1 MPEHIAEGIA
11 EGIVEEIIVAGWMD
25 YEPGDRDA
33 MLQALVELGRRTREE
48 EPGCLDYAM
57 TADPT
62 DERRI
67 RVYEHWTSPQ
77 ALDEHF
83 TTPHIKDF
91 RAAVAGLTRVG
102 VSLRAHTVASSRA
115 MR

>member
-1 MPEHIAEGIA
+1 MAE
-11 EGIVEEIIVAGWMD
+11 EVIVAGWMD
-25 YEPGDRDA
+25 YEPGDRDT
-33 MLQALVELGRRTREE
+33 MLGHLVELGRRTREE

-67 RVYEHWTSPQ
+67 RVYERWASRQ

-83 TTPHIKDF
+83 ATPHIKDF
-91 RAAVAGLTRVG
+91 RTAAAELTRVG
-102 VSLRAHTVASSRA
+102 VSLDAFGVTAARP

>member
-1 MPEHIAEGIA
+1 MA
-11 EGIVEEIIVAGWMD
+11 EEIIVAGWMD
-25 YEPGDRDA
+25 YEAGDRET
-33 MLQALVELGRRTREE
+33 MLKALVELGRRTREE

-62 DERRI
+62 DEQRI
-67 RVYEHWTSPQ
+67 RVYERWTSRQ

-91 RAAVAGLTRVG
+91 RAAVAGLARVG
-102 VSLRAHTVASSRA
+102 VSLTVHTIAASHP

>member
-1 MPEHIAEGIA
+1 MA
-11 EGIVEEIIVAGWMD
+11 EEIIVAGWMD
-25 YEPGDRDA
+25 YEAGDRGT
-33 MLQALVELGRRTREE
+33 MLAALVELGRRTREE

-67 RVYEHWTSPQ
+67 RVYEHWTSRQ

-83 TTPHIKDF
+83 TTEHIKDF
-91 RAAVAGLTRVG
+91 RTAVAGLTRVG
-102 VSLRAHTVASSRA
+102 VRLTAHTIAESRP

>member
-1 MPEHIAEGIA
+1 MAE
-11 EGIVEEIIVAGWMD
+11 EVIVAGWMD
-25 YEPGDRDA
+25 YAPGDRDT
-33 MLQALVELGRRTREE
+33 MLEHLVELGHRTRAE

-67 RVYEHWTSPQ
+67 RVYERWASQQ

-83 TTPHIKDF
+83 ATPHIKDF
-91 RAAVAGLTRVG
+91 RTAVAELTRAG
-102 VSLRAHTVASSRA
+102 VSLDAFGVTAARP

>member
-1 MPEHIAEGIA
+1 MA
-11 EGIVEEIIVAGWMD
+11 EEIIVAGWMD
-25 YEPGDRDA
+25 YEPGVRDSV
-33 MLQALVELGRRTREE
+33 LEHLVVLGDRTREE

-57 TADPT
+57 TADPG
-62 DERRI
+62 DARRI
-67 RVYEHWTSPQ
+67 RVYERWASQ
-77 ALDEHF
+77 RALEEHF
-83 TTPHIKDF
+83 ATPHIKEF

>member
-1 MPEHIAEGIA
+1 MA
-11 EGIVEEIIVAGWMD
+11 EEIIVAGWMD
-25 YEPGDRDA
+25 YEPGDRGT
-33 MLQALVELGRRTREE
+33 MLEALVELGRRTREE
-48 EPGCLDYAM
+48 ETGCLDYAM

-67 RVYEHWTSPQ
+67 RVYEHWTSRQ

-91 RAAVAGLTRVG
+91 RAAVAGLSRVG
-102 VSLRAHTVASSRA
+102 VSLTAHTVTTSRPL
-115 MR
+115 R

>member
-1 MPEHIAEGIA
+1 MAGE
-11 EGIVEEIIVAGWMD
+11 VVVAGWMD
-25 YEPGDRDA
+25 YEPGDRA
-33 MLQALVELGRRTREE
+33 TVLKALVELGRRTREA

-57 TADPT
+57 TADP
-62 DERRI
+62 DGERRI
-67 RVYEHWTSPQ
+67 RVFEHWASQQ

-83 TTPHIKDF
+83 ATPHMKDF

-102 VSLRAHTVASSRA
+102 VSLTAHTVAESRP

>member
-1 MPEHIAEGIA
+1 MAE
-11 EGIVEEIIVAGWMD
+11 EVIVAGWMD
-25 YEPGDRDA
+25 YESGDRDT
-33 MLQALVELGRRTREE
+33 MLRHLVELGHRTREE

-57 TADPT
+57 TADPA

-67 RVYEHWTSPQ
+67 RVYERWASQQ

-91 RAAVAGLTRVG
+91 RTAVAELARVG
-102 VSLRAHTVASSRA
+102 VSLDAFSVTAARP

>member
-1 MPEHIAEGIA
+1 VAE
-11 EGIVEEIIVAGWMD
+11 ELLVAGWMD
-25 YEPGDRDA
+25 YEAGDRDTVLA
-33 MLQALVELGRRTREE
+33 ALVELGRRTREA

-67 RVYEHWTSPQ
+67 RVYEHWTSRQ

-83 TTPHIKDF
+83 ATPHIKDF

-102 VSLRAHTVASSRA
+102 VSLTAHTVTASRP

>member
-1 MPEHIAEGIA
+1 MAP
-11 EGIVEEIIVAGWMD
+11 VTEEVIVAGWMD
-25 YEPGDRDA
+25 YAPDDRRT
-33 MLQALVELGRRTREE
+33 MLEALVELGRHTRAE

-67 RVYEHWTSPQ
+67 RVYEHWTSQQ

-91 RAAVAGLTRVG
+91 RAAVAGLTRAG
-102 VSLRAHTVASSRA
+102 VSLTAHTVAGSRP

>member
-1 MPEHIAEGIA
+1 MA
-11 EGIVEEIIVAGWMD
+11 EEIIVAGWMD
-25 YEPGDRDA
+25 YEPGDRGT
-33 MLQALVELGRRTREE
+33 MLRALVELGRRTREE

-67 RVYEHWTSPQ
+67 RVYEHWTSRQ

-83 TTPHIKDF
+83 TTPHIKEF

-102 VSLRAHTVASSRA
+102 VSLTTHTVAASHP

>member
-1 MPEHIAEGIA
+1 MAEDVAG
-11 EGIVEEIIVAGWMD
+11 EIIVSGWMD
-25 YEPGDRDA
+25 YEPEDRDT
-33 MLQALVELGRRTREE
+33 MLGCLVELGRRTRAE

-67 RVYEHWTSPQ
+67 RVYERWTSPQ

-83 TTPHIKDF
+83 TTAHIKDF
-91 RAAVAGLTRVG
+91 RAATSGLTRVD
-102 VSLRAHTVASSRA
+102 VSLQAHTVAASRD

>member
-1 MPEHIAEGIA
+1 MS
-11 EGIVEEIIVAGWMD
+11 EEIIVAGWMD
-25 YEPGDRDA
+25 YEPADRDT
-33 MLQALVELGRRTREE
+33 MLRHLVEVGKRTLEE

-62 DERRI
+62 DGRRI
-67 RVYEHWTSPQ
+67 RVFERWVSQQ

-83 TTPHIKDF
+83 ATPHIKDF
-91 RAAVAGLTRVG
+91 RTAVAGLTRLG
-102 VSLRAHTVASSRA
+102 VSLQAHTVAASRP

>member
-1 MPEHIAEGIA
+1 MA
-11 EGIVEEIIVAGWMD
+11 EEIIVAGWMD
-25 YEPGDRDA
+25 YEPADRDT
-33 MLQALVELGRRTREE
+33 MLGHLVEAGRRTREE

-57 TADPT
+57 TADPA

-67 RVYEHWTSPQ
+67 RVYERWVSQQ

-83 TTPHIKDF
+83 ATAHIKAF
-91 RAAVAGLTRVG
+91 RAAAAGLIRVG
-102 VSLRAHTVASSRA
+102 VSVQTFSVAGARV

>member
-1 MPEHIAEGIA
+1 MTADSTA
-11 EGIVEEIIVAGWMD
+11 EIIVSGWMD
-25 YEPGDRDA
+25 YEPGDRDT
-33 MLQALVELGRRTREE
+33 MLGHLVELGHRTRED

-67 RVYEHWTSPQ
+67 RVYERWTSQQ

-83 TTPHIKDF
+83 TTAHIKDF
-91 RAAVAGLTRVG
+91 RAAVSGLTREG
-102 VSLRAHTVASSRA
+102 VSLQVHTVAASRD

>member
-1 MPEHIAEGIA
+1 MAEA
-11 EGIVEEIIVAGWMD
+11 IIVAGWMD
-25 YEPGDRDA
+25 YEPGDRDT
-33 MLQALVELGRRTREE
+33 MLGHLVALGHRTREE

-57 TADPT
+57 TADPD

-67 RVYEHWTSPQ
+67 RVYERWVSRQ

-83 TTPHIKDF
+83 EAAHMKDF
-91 RAAVAGLTRVG
+91 RAASAGLTRVG
-102 VSLRAHTVASSRA
+102 VSLDVHTIAESRP

>member
-1 MPEHIAEGIA
+1 MAES
-11 EGIVEEIIVAGWMD
+11 IIVAGWMD
-25 YEPGDRDA
+25 YEPDDRDT
-33 MLQALVELGRRTREE
+33 MLKALAELGRRTRAA

-57 TADPT
+57 TADPD

-67 RVYEHWTSPQ
+67 RVYERWVSQQ

-83 TTPHIKDF
+83 KAAHMKDF
-91 RAAVAGLTRVG
+91 RSASAGLTRVG
-102 VSLRAHTVASSRA
+102 VSLDVHTVAESRL

>member
-1 MPEHIAEGIA
+1 VA
-11 EGIVEEIIVAGWMD
+11 EEIIVAGWMD
-25 YEPGDRDA
+25 YAPGDRA
-33 MLQALVELGRRTREE
+33 TMLAALVELGRHTRER

-57 TADPT
+57 TADPS
-62 DERRI
+62 DARRI
-67 RVYEHWTSPQ
+67 RVYEHWTSQQ

-83 TTPHIKDF
+83 STAHIKDF

-102 VSLRAHTVASSRA
+102 VSLTAHTVAASRP